1 MTYVITDT
9 EGSGIF
15 DYRKPADAPG
25 QPRMA
30 ALGLILCN
38 DDLVIEEQHAF
49 LIRPDGWVFDNS
61 SDAAKINGLTH
72 ERLMDE
78 GIPAKDALRVYGDAI
93 DARRIVVGY
102 NVLHDLKQ
110 LRAEM
115 RYVGYPDRFMQT
127 RHLCVMQGCRKIV
140 DARTADGRKKAPRLE
155 EACAHFQIERD
166 VAHTALSDA
175 LDALAIL
182 RKLRDLGE
190 MPAYTDPY
198 DREPKK
204 KSPAPRERPQG
215 RAYERYIAEAQAIDE
230 ANFIGGASEDEK

>member
-1 MTYVITDT
+1 MTYIVTDT

-30 ALGLILCN
+30 ALGLILCT

-49 LIRPDGWVFDNS
+49 LIRPDGWTFDNS

-78 GIPAKDALRVYGDAI
+78 GVSAKDALRVYGDAI

-127 RHLCVMQGCRKIV
+127 RHLCVMQGCRKMV
-140 DARTADGRKKAPRLE
+140 DARTPDGRKKAPKLH
-155 EACAHFQIERD
+155 EACAYFGIDQGTGG
-166 VAHTALSDA
+166 HTSGGDAMSAL
-175 LDALAIL
+175 LIL
-182 RKLRDLGE
+182 RKLRELGE

-198 DREPKK
+198 DKGPKPA
-204 KSPAPRERPQG
+204 PAPRGRPQG
-215 RAYERYIAEAQAIDE
+215 QAYEEMVTREQE
-230 ANFIGGASEDEK
+230 SEK

>member
-1 MTYVITDT
+1 MSYVVVDT
-9 EGSGIF
+9 ESSGLP
-15 DYRKPADAPG
+15 DYKKPADAPG
-25 QPRMA
+25 QPRVA
-30 ALGLILCN
+30 AIAMIFV
-38 DDLVIEEQHAF
+38 DKDLVVEETHSG
-49 LIRPDGWVFDNS
+49 LIRPDGWIFDDN

-72 ERLMDE
+72 RRLMED
-78 GIPAKDALRVYGDAI
+78 GWPIKDLLRLYGEAI
-93 DARRIVVGY
+93 DSRRIVAGF
-102 NVLHDLKQ
+102 NISHDLKM

-175 LDALAIL
+175 SDALAIL
-182 RKLRDLGE
+182 RRLRDLGE

-215 RAYERYIAEAQAIDE
+215 RAYEEAVMQQQED
-230 ANFIGGASEDEK
+230 FLRGASEDGK